1 MKKARSGLTGPQTR
15 VNCARC
21 GREVWGKALNAAH
34 VAICKY
40 CSMVAEGR
48 LGKLSGEA
56 DD

>member
-21 GREVWGKALNAAH
+21 GREVWGKALDANH

-40 CSMVAEGR
+40 CAMVAEGR
-48 LGKLSGEA
+48 LGKLS
-56 DD
+56 DDD